1 MADADLRPAWI
12 LSSIVVNDHT
22 TAHPRCAA
30 CSLFLVTAA
39 LFLVTAA
46 RTPSSHFVSLTRGC
60 WPLGPKPQQK
70 QEPRPQISQ
79 RVWSSQISGAHPLA
93 QSCPLSQRLF
103 YRCLTPLVDCHLRT
117 CLLRTCLT
125 VGACRAE
132 VKEEAAA
139 ADTTI
144 GVTGHIV
151 HLRYAHLNCS
161 LPYSCPKLLD
171 EPLFGVGRQKQKQK
185 GQERR

>member
-1 MADADLRPAWI
+1 MQIAPK
-12 LSSIVVNDHT
+12 LSSWNLTSIVVDDHT
-22 TAHPRCAA
+22 TTYPRCAA
-30 CSLFLVTAA
+30 CS

-79 RVWSSQISGAHPLA
+79 RVWSWQISGAHPLA
-93 QSCPLSQRLF
+93 HAPCLSVSSTAVSSTAVSL
-103 YRCLTPLVDCHLRT
+103 HWWIAISALRT

-132 VKEEAAA
+132 VKEEAAT

-144 GVTGHIV
+144 GVTDHIV
-151 HLRYAHLNCS
+151 HLRYTHLNCS

-171 EPLFGVGRQKQKQK
+171 ERLFGVGRQKQKQQ
-185 GQERR
+185 GQELR

>member
-1 MADADLRPAWI
+1 MQIAPK
-12 LSSIVVNDHT
+12 LSSWNLTSIVVDDHT
-22 TAHPRCAA
+22 TTYPS
-30 CSLFLVTAA
+30 CS

-46 RTPSSHFVSLTRGC
+46 RTPSSHSVSLTRGC

-93 QSCPLSQRLF
+93 HAPCLSVSSTAVSLHWW
-103 YRCLTPLVDCHLRT
+103 VAISALRT
-117 CLLRTCLT
+117 FLLRTCLT

-132 VKEEAAA
+132 VKEEAAT

-144 GVTGHIV
+144 GVTDHIV
-151 HLRYAHLNCS
+151 HLRYTHLNCS

-171 EPLFGVGRQKQKQK
+171 ERLFGVGRQKQKQQ
-185 GQERR
+185 GQELR